1 MIVESLHDRT
11 DEAATMDKAL
21 KKKLKALLQ
30 ELLTLRSAV
39 SDDAAQR
46 LAPYGERDTKK
57 AYSKSASNLA
67 CYLALRRHDLR
78 PLQARL
84 AELGLSSLGRGE
96 SHIMANLERVTGLIA
111 ELLQQPFDAC
121 NDAFPALDF
130 AEGPALLSR
139 HASQLLGEPA
149 KGRSSRIMVT
159 LASDAAEDYQQVLT
173 LIRQGMECARINCA
187 HDDEAVWRRM
197 VKQIRKAEKESG
209 RRCRIL
215 MDLAGHKVRT
225 GEVELA
231 PAVRHLKVKRD
242 LFGRPTEAAEVLLV
256 AASEEGT
263 ALTAAAGE
271 QRFAIPA
278 KWHKR
283 LKVDDRLAFHDGR
296 GKERWLEIVAR
307 TAEGHWL
314 VHCHKGSYLVS
325 GCSLNWLRAEEDG
338 SYALQGEFN
347 LGAFRGEE
355 LPIRLFS
362 GDPLLLTRSQKPG
375 RPPRYDHTGH
385 LREPARIPCSLPSI
399 IDDLK
404 PGEPLWID
412 DGKLGLVVEG
422 ISDEGAILRV
432 EHADPRGV
440 RLRGDKGINCPQ
452 THFTLPSL
460 SDKDLAAL
468 DFICGHADMV
478 GFSFVETISDME
490 ALMKALAKRKATHLP
505 IVAKIETALA
515 VKNLPDLILTALGH
529 NPLAVMI
536 ARGDLL
542 VEIGGV
548 QLAEVQEEILW
559 LCEAAHVPVIWATQ
573 VLDNL
578 AKKGMFTRP
587 EMTDAAMAG
596 RAECVMLNKGP
607 FILEAMQALHQVL
620 CAMQS
625 HQQKKSASLSPL
637 PW

>member
-1 MIVESLHDRT
+1 
-11 DEAATMDKAL
+11 MDKAL

-30 ELLTLRSAV
+30 ELVALRISV
-39 SDDAAQR
+39 SHDALQR
-46 LAPYGERDTKK
+46 LEAHKTHYAKK
-57 AYSKSASNLA
+57 GYTKSACNLA

-78 PLQARL
+78 PLQAQL
-84 AELGLSSLGRGE
+84 AELGFSSLGRGE
-96 SHIMANLERVTGLIA
+96 SHIMANLERVTALIA
-111 ELLQQPFDAC
+111 ELLQQPLEPLHDAC
-121 NDAFPALDF
+121 PVLDF

-139 HASQLLGEPA
+139 HASRLLDEPGE
-149 KGRSSRIMVT
+149 GRASRIMVT
-159 LASDAAEDYQQVLT
+159 LASDAGEDYQQVLA
-173 LIRQGMECARINCA
+173 LIKQGMECARINCA
-187 HDDEAVWRRM
+187 HDDETTWRRM
-197 VKQIRKAEKESG
+197 VKHIRRAEKESG

-215 MDLAGHKVRT
+215 IDLAGHKIRT
-225 GEVELA
+225 GPVERA

-242 LFGRPTEAAEVLLV
+242 LFGRPTEAAELLLV

-283 LKVDDRLAFHDGR
+283 LQVDDRLAFHDGR

-307 TAEGHWL
+307 TPNGHWL
-314 VHCHKGSYLVS
+314 ARCHKGSYLVS
-325 GCSLNWLRAEEDG
+325 GCSLSWLRGEEDG
-338 SYALQGEFN
+338 SYVLQGEFN
-347 LGAFRGEE
+347 LGTFCGEE
-355 LPIRLFS
+355 LPIRLFC
-362 GDPLLLTRSQKPG
+362 GDPLLLSRAQTPG
-375 RPPRYDHTGH
+375 RPPRYDHIGH

-404 PGEPLWID
+404 PGDPLWID

-422 ISDEGAILRV
+422 IADEGAILRV

-440 RLRGDKGINCPQ
+440 RLRGDKGINCPH
-452 THFTLPSL
+452 THFSIPSL
-460 SDKDLAAL
+460 SDKDLQDL
-468 DFICGHADMV
+468 DFICGHADLV
-478 GFSFVETISDME
+478 GFSFVETVADME
-490 ALMKALAKRKATHLP
+490 ALMKALAKRKAAQLP

-515 VKNLPDLILTALGH
+515 VKNLPDLILATIGH
-529 NPLAVMI
+529 HPLAVMI

-573 VLDNL
+573 VLDSL

-587 EMTDAAMAG
+587 ELTDAAMAG

-620 CAMQS
+620 LAMQS
-625 HQQKKSASLSPL
+625 HQQKKSSSLSPL